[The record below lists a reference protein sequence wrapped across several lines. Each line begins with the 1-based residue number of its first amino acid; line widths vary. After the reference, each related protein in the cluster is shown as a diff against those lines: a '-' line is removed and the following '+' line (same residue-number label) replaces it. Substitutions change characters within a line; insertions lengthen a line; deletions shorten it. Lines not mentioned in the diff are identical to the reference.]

1 MHITNCVALNSIYIY
16 LCIARRAYIRY
27 KGTIRRIYAI
37 RFSIIMSILVVNTT
51 WMHSHFAWSTV
62 CCAVPCNW
70 VLFSGQICKYCFHS
84 IWIFYFLY
92 IFFLSSIHITFL
104 LCVCVILL
112 GRIVKNCE
120 NLRVLCVR
128 VLEMIEMDCMTR
140 QRSMTFEYDVTGHSM
155 AHIHLIC
162 IYGISLLE
170 PKRIIHVRTD
180 IEGEVATWAFSRI
193 MM

>member
-1 MHITNCVALNSIYIY
+1 M
-16 LCIARRAYIRY
+16 
-27 KGTIRRIYAI
+27 
-37 RFSIIMSILVVNTT
+37 
-51 WMHSHFAWSTV
+51 
-62 CCAVPCNW
+62 
-70 VLFSGQICKYCFHS
+70 
-84 IWIFYFLY
+84 
-92 IFFLSSIHITFL
+92 
-104 LCVCVILL
+104 CVILL

-120 NLRVLCVR
+120 NLRVLCVQ

-180 IEGEVATWAFSRI
+180 IEGEVAT
-193 MM
+193 